1 MDFYIQPSLTHKPD
15 TLVLRVGTNNLRTDE
30 SANEIAEKI
39 VKLATNAKKNV
50 NEVAV
55 SIIVFRDDDLYQKAK
70 EINNILQRK
79 AAENNLHFIDNN
91 NLKKR
96 DLNGSELHLNP
107 EGSKTLEKNILRFI
121 NK

>member
-1 MDFYIQPSLTHKPD
+1 MEFYIQPSLTHKPD
-15 TLVLRVGTNNLRTDE
+15 TLVLHVGTNNLRMDE
-30 SANEIAEKI
+30 SANEITEKI

-55 SIIVFRDDDLYQKAK
+55 SSIVFRDDDLYEKAK
-70 EINNILQRK
+70 EVNNIPQRK
-79 AAENNLHFIDNN
+79 AAEHYLHFIDNN

-96 DLNGSELHLNP
+96 DLNGSGLQLNP
-107 EGSKTLEKNILRFI
+107 EGSKILEKNILLFI